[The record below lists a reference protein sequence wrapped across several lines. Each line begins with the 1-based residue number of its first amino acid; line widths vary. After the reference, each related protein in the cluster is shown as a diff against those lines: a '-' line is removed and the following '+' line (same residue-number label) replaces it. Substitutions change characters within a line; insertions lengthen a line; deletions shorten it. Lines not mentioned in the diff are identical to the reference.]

1 MVNEV
6 LKMFIKSLKSKI
18 YLTILSLLLFATFC
32 LVIQPSF
39 ANEREII
46 DSDGRRVKIPYEIK
60 RAVVMTPVCLES
72 INYLGAIDRV
82 IGRVKTRGTH
92 SLLEELIPKLKDIPI
107 ISESES
113 DVNIEKLISLNPD
126 IVIALGGEVGFR
138 LKTTYIK
145 KLEDAGVPVILITVR
160 SLENNYSTIILMGK
174 IFNKE
179 KEALSLVNYLRGIEK
194 MVREKTR
201 QIPPERKLKV
211 LSVSG
216 KDITTVLAG
225 DWGKE
230 DVRELAGGINV
241 ARSINQFVATVSL
254 EQIIAWDPDVITI
267 SHVAGYTPKVILNN
281 PRLKNIKAVKNK
293 RVYQNPPYVGGLYT
307 PRAVLMLCWY
317 AATLYPELGIDWV
330 KITDGYYKKIYGMS
344 YDTVDKLSR
353 R

>member
-1 MVNEV
+1 MTTVIIRK
-6 LKMFIKSLKSKI
+6 LSLKKYLFFI
-18 YLTILSLLLFATFC
+18 IFTILYLT
-32 LVIQPSF
+32 VNPSF
-39 ANEREII
+39 ANEREIT
-46 DSDGRRVKIPYEIK
+46 DSDGRRVKIPYEVK
-60 RAVVMTPVCLES
+60 RAVVLTPVCLES

-82 IGRVKTRGTH
+82 AGRVKTKGTH
-92 SLLEELIPKLKDIPI
+92 SLLEQLIPKLKDIPI

-113 DVNIEKLISLNPD
+113 DINIEKLLSLSPD

-160 SLENNYSTIILMGK
+160 SLEDNYSTIILMGK

-179 KEALSLVNYLRGIEK
+179 KKALDLVNYLKGIEK
-194 MVREKTR
+194 MVREKTKE
-201 QIPPERKLKV
+201 IPPERKLKV

-241 ARSINQFVATVSL
+241 ARDINQFVATVSL
-254 EQIIAWDPDVITI
+254 EKIIAWNPDVITI

-307 PRAVLMLCWY
+307 PKAVLILCWY

-330 KITDGYYKKIYGMS
+330 KITDEYYKKIYGIS
-344 YDTVDKLSR
+344 FDAVDKLSR